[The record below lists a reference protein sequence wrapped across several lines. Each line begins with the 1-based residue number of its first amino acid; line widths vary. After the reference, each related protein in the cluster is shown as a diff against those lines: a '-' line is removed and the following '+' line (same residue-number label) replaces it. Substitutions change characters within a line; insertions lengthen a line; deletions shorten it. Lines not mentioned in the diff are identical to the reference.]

1 MRPAAALK
9 EIPQFKRCEM
19 QRRAIQNAIREP
31 MSRRRGARGLV
42 DHRALSSE
50 ELRDSAMSPTAPG
63 MFLAPEAIDEQEG
76 GDGECGDESQTT
88 PGAATRRRTTP

>member
-1 MRPAAALK
+1 MRPAVALK
-9 EIPQFKRCEM
+9 DIPQFKRCEM
-19 QRRAIQNAIREP
+19 QRRAIQNAMREP

-63 MFLAPEAIDEQEG
+63 MFLAPP
-76 GDGECGDESQTT
+76 GD
-88 PGAATRRRTTP
+88 R